1 MVETSLSRLQ
11 KQVTRLEKDNLK
23 LRELLEDRKTK
34 QKNTE
39 KSLKYYK
46 ENLEKIVNEAVRKA
60 TKPLII
66 CFNDITLGRFI
77 TFF

>member
-34 QKNTE
+34 QK
-39 KSLKYYK
+39 KH
-46 ENLEKIVNEAVRKA
+46 
-60 TKPLII
+60 
-66 CFNDITLGRFI
+66 
-77 TFF
+77 

>member
-11 KQVTRLEKDNLK
+11 KQVIRLEKDNLR

-34 QKNTE
+34 QENAE

-46 ENLEKIVNEAVRKA
+46 
-60 TKPLII
+60 
-66 CFNDITLGRFI
+66 
-77 TFF
+77 

>member
-34 QKNTE
+34 QENTE

-46 ENLEKIVNEAVRKA
+46 ENLEKIANEAVRKA

-66 CFNDITLGRFI
+66 CFKFNK
-77 TFF
+77 

>member
-23 LRELLEDRKTK
+23 LRELLEDRKIK
-34 QKNTE
+34 QENTE

-46 ENLEKIVNEAVRKA
+46 ENLEKIANEAVRKA

-66 CFNDITLGRFI
+66 RFKF
-77 TFF
+77 TK